1 VFSAAAVTL
10 PWVRRRAGDRRG
22 RPRVR
27 VDPVVRQDAPVL
39 AILLP
44 PSEGKAL
51 GGVLPGWDPADG
63 RFGDVLGS
71 RRRRVARALK
81 VAKGGDQKLLGVGG
95 ETLERARQAN
105 RALVGAPVLPASER
119 FTGVVWD
126 HLDLAT
132 LAAPARARADGAI
145 VVVSALC
152 GLVALTD
159 PVPDHRLKLSVS
171 IGALG
176 RLSTFWRPK
185 LSAVLN
191 DHLEDRL
198 VIDLLPGEHAAAW
211 APDPS
216 RYDLRRVRLVDRDGR
231 SAGHFAKAAKGR
243 LARALLEAEDPARAL
258 ARWRDDEFSLT
269 IS

>member
-1 VFSAAAVTL
+1 MATVVSAAWDL
-10 PWVRRRAGDRRG
+10 G
-22 RPRVR
+22 
-27 VDPVVRQDAPVL
+27 QDAPVL

-51 GGVLPGWDPADG
+51 GGVVPGWDPADG
-63 RFGDVLGS
+63 RFGAALGP

-95 ETLERARQAN
+95 ETLERAQQAN
-105 RALVGAPVLPASER
+105 RHLVGAPVLPAWER

-126 HLDLAT
+126 HLDVAT
-132 LAAPARARADGAI
+132 LAPEARVRATDAV

-152 GLVALTD
+152 GLVALDD

-171 IGALG
+171 LGALG
-176 RLSTFWRPK
+176 RISSFWQPALSK
-185 LSAVLN
+185 VLN
-191 DHLEDRL
+191 DHLDGRF

-211 APDPS
+211 TPDPK
-216 RYDLRRVRLVDRDGR
+216 RYDLRRVRLVDRTGR

-243 LARALLEAEDPARAL
+243 LARAVLEADDPAQAL
-258 ARWRDDEFSLT
+258 ARWSDDEFTLT
-269 IS
+269 VT